1 MSFLL
6 IQHIL
11 KANANKKEI
20 QSWSNYKNKKK
31 KLDLEKEINEERN
44 KKGKKPFE
52 YKEEQVVKSRKLT
65 LPIRIVDIITETIKK
80 KVLCI

>member
-1 MSFLL
+1 MSYLL

-11 KANANKKEI
+11 KPTQIKRNSKLKVTTKIKKR
-20 QSWSNYKNKKK
+20 

-52 YKEEQVVKSRKLT
+52 YKEEQVVKKQKINTTDPDSGYYHRDHK
-65 LPIRIVDIITETIKK
+65 EEGFMY
-80 KVLCI
+80 